1 MAKGKKK
8 SAKKSKKPVKAKIA
22 AKNVNVKTKAFTK
35 FILGE
40 KDIPNA
46 WYNIQPDL
54 PVPMAPPLHPGT
66 GKPLVPADL
75 APLFPMALIEQEMSQ
90 KRWIDIPGEVLDI
103 YKLWRP
109 APLIRAYNLEKA
121 LKTPAKIYYKY
132 EGVSPAGSHKPNTA
146 IAQAYYN
153 KKEGVKK
160 LSTETGAGQWGSA
173 LALAGT
179 LMGLE
184 VEIYMVKVSYH
195 QKPYRKLMMH
205 TWGANVYPSPSDRTE
220 VGRKIL
226 AENPDS
232 TGSLGIA
239 ISEAVEVAAKNPDTK
254 YSLGS
259 VLNHVL
265 MHQTVIGLEA
275 KKQMEMAGEY
285 PDVVIGC
292 CGGGSNLGGITF
304 PFLYDRLT
312 GKAPKLRT
320 VAVEPSACP
329 SLTRGKFAYDFGDT
343 GEMAP
348 LEKMYTLGHKF
359 IPDGIHAGGLRYH
372 GASPIVSLLH
382 DEKILEA
389 VAYDQNPVFEAAILF
404 SRTEGIIPAPE
415 SAHAIK
421 CAVDEA
427 LDAKKKGEKR
437 VILFNLSG
445 HGNFDLGAYEL
456 YLHGN
461 LHDVPLSQESVDKG
475 LQSLPKIK

>member
-1 MAKGKKK
+1 
-8 SAKKSKKPVKAKIA
+8 
-22 AKNVNVKTKAFTK
+22 
-35 FILGE
+35 
-40 KDIPNA
+40 
-46 WYNIQPDL
+46 
-54 PVPMAPPLHPGT
+54 
-66 GKPLVPADL
+66 
-75 APLFPMALIEQEMSQ
+75 
-90 KRWIDIPGEVLDI
+90 
-103 YKLWRP
+103 
-109 APLIRAYNLEKA
+109 
-121 LKTPAKIYYKY
+121 
-132 EGVSPAGSHKPNTA
+132 VSPAGSHKPNTA

-153 KKEGVKK
+153 KKQGVKK

-184 VEIYMVKVSYH
+184 IEIYMVKVSFH

-220 VGRKIL
+220 VGKKIL

-232 TGSLGIA
+232 PGSLGIA
-239 ISEAVEVAAKNPDTK
+239 ISEAVEMAAKDPNTK

-265 MHQTVIGLEA
+265 MHQTVVGLEA
-275 KKQMEMAGEY
+275 KKQMELAGDY
-285 PDVVIGC
+285 PDVVIAC
-292 CGGGSNLGGITF
+292 CGGGSNLGGIAF
-304 PFLYDRLT
+304 PFIYDRLT

-320 VAVEPSACP
+320 VAAEPSACP
-329 SLTRGKFAYDFGDT
+329 SLTKGKFAYDFGDT
-343 GEMAP
+343 GEMTP

-359 IPDGIHAGGLRYH
+359 VPESIHAGGLRYH

-382 DEKILEA
+382 EQGILDA
-389 VAYDQNPVFEAAILF
+389 VAYDQNPVFESAILF

-427 LDAKKKGEKR
+427 LDAKKKGQKR

-456 YLHGN
+456 YMHGK
-461 LHDVPLSQESVDKG
+461 LQDVPLQQSSIDKG
-475 LQSLPKIK
+475 LESLPKIK